1 MTGVEMAAERL
12 GRPGLEPVVDELAR
26 RLSEGGGAP
35 VRIRLRS
42 LQPDERAAIADLLGT
57 PRLPPVD
64 WSLAAERLASALELP
79 GRETL
84 REVVE
89 VLRGPLRDRRAERA
103 AERRARDKLW
113 EWFEGRADRLSIS
126 GLGPVSRWPD
136 DVRRDGVRASVGEHR
151 ALLTK
156 ALDLLD
162 RLATVPETGTPLAVL
177 ANEALG
183 DPHALDPGRPVAR
196 LVTAAIADAA
206 RHQRPATAEELRAT
220 WELVRVIPDPLSSNV
235 LVLGLDGG
243 ADHALAP
250 VLHLHRG
257 VSEPLVFTLSQLQRW
272 PIEALPP
279 DEAGFVVENPAV
291 VATAAACGWDGPPIV
306 CSSGRPS
313 IAVVTILRQL
323 GARGAPLHQHADF
336 DAAGVGITAWL
347 AEHAGT
353 TPWRMTS
360 EDYLAV
366 ATARHDR
373 PRLRGAV
380 PATPWDPSLGQAM
393 ADQGAVVFE
402 EELAD
407 SLLGAMSSS

>member
-1 MTGVEMAAERL
+1 MTGVERAAERL
-12 GRPGLEPVVDELAR
+12 ARPGLEPVVDELAR

-42 LQPDERAAIADLLGT
+42 LRPDERAAIADLLGT

-64 WSLAAERLASALELP
+64 WSLAAERLAGALELP
-79 GRETL
+79 SRETL
-84 REVVE
+84 REVIE

-103 AERRARDKLW
+103 AARRARDELW
-113 EWFEGRADRLSIS
+113 EWFEGRVDRLSIA
-126 GLGPVSRWPD
+126 GLGPVRRWPGE
-136 DVRRDGVRASVGEHR
+136 VRRDGVRGSVGEHR
-151 ALLTK
+151 ALLAK
-156 ALDLLD
+156 VLDLLE

-206 RHQRPATAEELRAT
+206 GHQRPATAEAIRAT
-220 WELVRVIPDPLSSNV
+220 WELVRVVADPLSSNV
-235 LVLGLDGG
+235 LVLGLGVG
-243 ADHALAP
+243 ADHALGP
-250 VLHLHRG
+250 VLDLHRG
-257 VSEPLVFTLSQLQRW
+257 VAEPLVLTLSQLQRW
-272 PIEALPP
+272 PIEALRPG
-279 DEAGFVVENPAV
+279 ETAFVVENPALV
-291 VATAAACGWDGPPIV
+291 AAAAARGWDGPPIV

-323 GARGAPLHQHADF
+323 GARGARLRQHADF
-336 DAAGVGITAWL
+336 DAAGIGITAWL

-353 TPWRMTS
+353 TPWRMAS

-373 PRLRGAV
+373 PRLRSAV
-380 PATPWDPSLGQAM
+380 PATPWDPCLAQAM
-393 ADQGAVVFE
+393 ADQGVAVFE

-407 SLLGAMSSS
+407 AFLRAMSST

>member
-1 MTGVEMAAERL
+1 MTGVERAAERL
-12 GRPGLEPVVDELAR
+12 ARPGLAPVVDELAR
-26 RLSEGGGAP
+26 RLREGGGAP

-42 LQPDERAAIADLLGT
+42 LQPDEQAAIADLLGT
-57 PRLPPVD
+57 PTLPPAE
-64 WSLAAERLASALELP
+64 WSLAVERLARALELP

-89 VLRGPLRDRRAERA
+89 ALRGPLRDRRAERA
-103 AERRARDKLW
+103 AERRARDELW
-113 EWFEGRADRLSIS
+113 EWFEGRVDRLSIA
-126 GLGPVSRWPD
+126 GLGPVRVWPD
-136 DVRRDGVRASVGEHR
+136 EVRRDGVRGSVGEHR
-151 ALLTK
+151 ALLAK
-156 ALDLLD
+156 VLDLLD
-162 RLATVPETGTPLAVL
+162 RLATVPETGRPLAVV

-206 RHQRPATAEELRAT
+206 GHRRPATAEEIRAT
-220 WELVRVIPDPLSSNV
+220 WELVRVVPDPLSSNV
-235 LVLGLDGG
+235 LVLGLDVG

-250 VLHLHRG
+250 ALHLHRG
-257 VSEPLVFTLSQLQRW
+257 VSEPLVLTLAQLQRW
-272 PIEALPP
+272 PVDAVPP
-279 DEAGFVVENPAV
+279 DEVAFVVENPALV
-291 VATAAACGWDGPPIV
+291 AAAAGRGWDGPPIV

-323 GARGAPLHQHADF
+323 GARGARLRQHADF

-353 TPWRMTS
+353 MPWRMTS
-360 EDYLAV
+360 EDYLVV

-380 PATPWDPSLGQAM
+380 PATPWDPCLAPAM
-393 ADQGAVVFE
+393 IDQGVAVFE

-407 SLLGAMSSS
+407 PLLRAMSSS

>member
-1 MTGVEMAAERL
+1 MTGVERAAERL
-12 GRPGLEPVVDELAR
+12 GRSGLEPVVDALAR

-35 VRIRLRS
+35 VRIRLRGLRS
-42 LQPDERAAIADLLGT
+42 EERAAIADLLGM

-64 WSLAAERLASALELP
+64 WSLDADRLAGALERP
-79 GRETL
+79 GRDAL
-84 REVVE
+84 RAVVE
-89 VLRGPLRDRRAERA
+89 MLRGPLGDRRAARA
-103 AERRARDKLW
+103 ADRRAREELW
-113 EWFEGRADRLSIS
+113 EWFTRRAERLSIS

-136 DVRRDGVRASVGEHR
+136 DVRRDGVRGSVSEHR

-156 ALDLLD
+156 AMDLLD
-162 RLATVPETGTPLAVL
+162 RLAAVPESGTPLAVL
-177 ANEALG
+177 ANDALG
-183 DPHALDPGRPVAR
+183 DPHALDPGRPVGR

-206 RHQRPATAEELRAT
+206 GQPRPVAAEELRAT
-220 WELVRVIPDPLSSNV
+220 WELVQVIPDPLSSNV
-235 LVLGLDGG
+235 LVLGLDVG
-243 ADHALAP
+243 AGCALAP
-250 VLHLHRG
+250 VLRLHRG

-272 PIEALPP
+272 PIEALAP
-279 DEAGFVVENPAV
+279 DRAAFVVENPAV
-291 VATAAACGWDGPPIV
+291 VAAAAARGWDGPPIV

-323 GARGAPLHQHADF
+323 GVRGARLHQHADF
-336 DAAGVGITAWL
+336 DAAGVGITTWL

-380 PATPWDPSLGQAM
+380 PATPWDPSLAQAM
-393 ADQGAVVFE
+393 ADHGTVVFE

-407 SLLGAMSSS
+407 SLLRAMSSR